1 MIKKK
6 KKMNC
11 LGSGSKDGRA
21 VVAAKKV
28 YPNQVII
35 LLEKIKVQDFP
46 DSMSLNFHIE
56 NQTNVQD

>member
-1 MIKKK
+1 
-6 KKMNC
+6 MNC